1 MTLPAQEQKKS
12 PGPLKKPWG
21 RPRTALYATAG
32 AFVTMALIG
41 AAAVA
46 TGQPLLFPSLGPTAF
61 LLFTKPTHPTASPR
75 NTLLGH
81 LIGVLAGMAGL
92 LVFDQWDE
100 GSSVLH
106 MTAAS
111 AGAATLAL
119 ALTCGAMTLFGLPHP
134 PAGAT
139 TLIISLG
146 VLHTPLQLVLVMG
159 SVAVLTL
166 MGGVMNRLAGVPYP
180 LWRAQE

>member
-1 MTLPAQEQKKS
+1 MTVSTRDTQ
-12 PGPLKKPWG
+12 
-21 RPRTALYATAG
+21 RTAVHATIG

-41 AAAVA
+41 AEAVL
-46 TGQPLLFPSLGPTAF
+46 TRQPLMFPSLGPTAF
-61 LLFTKPTHPTASPR
+61 LLFTRPTHATASPR

-81 LIGVLAGMAGL
+81 LIGVLAGVVGL
-92 LVFDQWDE
+92 VAFGQWHSE
-100 GSSVLH
+100 PSLTH
-106 MTAAS
+106 MTFAS

-146 VLHTPLQLVLVMG
+146 VLHTPLQLVLIMS

-166 MGGVMNRLAGVPYP
+166 LGGAINRLTGTRYP
-180 LWRAQE
+180 LWRARE